1 MKVIGQV
8 LLSLAV
14 VMFVGLPVNL
24 SAEAASG
31 AGASGS
37 GGAGAG
43 AGAGAGTVAGSE
55 CNAVVVGVVG
65 AAVLAAA

>member
-31 AGASGS
+31 SSGS
-37 GGAGAG
+37 SSSAGGGAGAG
-43 AGAGAGTVAGSE
+43 RA
-55 CNAVVVGVVG
+55 
-65 AAVLAAA
+65 